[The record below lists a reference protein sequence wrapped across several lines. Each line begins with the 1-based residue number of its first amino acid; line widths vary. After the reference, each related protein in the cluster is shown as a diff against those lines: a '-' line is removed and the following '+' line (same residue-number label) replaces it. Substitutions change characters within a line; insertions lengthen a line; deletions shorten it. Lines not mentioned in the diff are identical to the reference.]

1 MNGGLYVKNISKWI
15 IGFIISAAVMFI
27 SLGYFAASQIMFF
40 KLRDVEIIKR
50 RETRAKRLD
59 MDEYEKLPKDN
70 VKISS
75 KFDYD
80 ITASFIYPNQT
91 NKWMILCHGVSEN
104 KLSSTKYVN
113 LFNDL
118 GYNCVVFDARRH
130 GETGGI
136 DSTYGFYEKF
146 DLETVIDYLLA
157 NYGEDIEFGVHGESM
172 GAATTLLYAG
182 ELSNKAKFYISD
194 ASFATFSDQLTHVYQ
209 TYSRFASPIVLQ
221 LTYVFLKLRSKY
233 NLYDVSPIKV
243 VDKIEQPIL
252 FIHSKR
258 DSFIPYQSSQQL
270 YEQKKGPKVQ
280 WYPTRGNHVES
291 FNRNPKQYR
300 ETVASF
306 IKEYAGWEVQNS
318 QKQ

>member
-1 MNGGLYVKNISKWI
+1 MKNISKWVA
-15 IGFIISAAVMFI
+15 GFVLSAFVMFI

-59 MDEYEKLPKDN
+59 MDEYNKLPKDT
-70 VKISS
+70 VKVRS

-80 ITASFIYPNQT
+80 ITASFIYPNET

-113 LFNDL
+113 LFNSM

-130 GETGGI
+130 GESGGV

-146 DLETVIDYLLA
+146 DLESVIEYLLA

-194 ASFATFSDQLTHVYQ
+194 ASFANFRDQLTHIYKA
-209 TYSRFASPIVLQ
+209 YSRIASPVVLM
-221 LTYVFLKLRSKY
+221 LTYVFLKLRSKF
-233 NLYDVSPIKV
+233 NLYHVSPIKV
-243 VDKIEQPIL
+243 VDKIDQPIL

-258 DSFIPYQSSQQL
+258 DSFIPYQSSEQL
-270 YEQKKGPKVQ
+270 YDKKKGPKAQ
-280 WYPTRGNHVES
+280 WYPERGNHVES

-300 ETVASF
+300 ETVAEF
-306 IKEYAGWEVQNS
+306 IETYAGWEVRNNHEQ
-318 QKQ
+318 